1 MSSLY
6 PTDTS
11 GEVGLLGG
19 KFTDEV
25 QANDQPASRL
35 PASHLNLLTD
45 LLAAV
50 IKSGN
55 GSVNNSDA
63 GQLLDAISK
72 LDTSVYNSSLST
84 LRGGVSGNY
93 DTLAKLLSLVT
104 GSYIANAKKSSSTGS
119 SSSDTVATSAAVKLA
134 YDLATSA
141 NNTANSNLSNKLPWD
156 HLPIGAKML
165 WDESDIPF
173 GWTLCNGVAKTD
185 KNGDIYTPP
194 NVTDRFILI
203 TNNLSKVRETGGS
216 STTSSAG
223 DHKHDV
229 SVSVS
234 PITLT
239 EGLIPSHDHDVPG
252 GQGKGGAN
260 DTVASKWFWGEGL
273 DKSGGGTLNTDLS
286 SAVKS
291 SLSSPSGGDQAHN
304 HPAQADSKESGAHE
318 HDFMPNFYTIALIA
332 YIGA

>member
-1 MSSLY
+1 MSLY
-6 PTDTS
+6 PTDNN
-11 GEVGLLGG
+11 GVVGLLGG

-45 LLAAV
+45 LLATV
-50 IKSGN
+50 IQSGN
-55 GSVNNSDA
+55 GNVNNSDA
-63 GQLLDAISK
+63 GQLLEAIAK
-72 LDTSVYNSSLST
+72 FDTSTYNNSLST

-104 GSYIANAKKSSSTGS
+104 GSYIANTKKSSSTGS

-134 YDLATSA
+134 YDRATSA
-141 NNTANSNLSNKLPWD
+141 NNTANTANSNLANKLPWD

-185 KNGDIYTPP
+185 RNGDIYTPP

-203 TNNLSKVRETGGS
+203 TNNLSKVRDTGGS
-216 STTSSAG
+216 STTSSNGAHTHG
-223 DHKHDV
+223 L
-229 SVSVS
+229 SGLT
-234 PITLT
+234 IGATTLT
-239 EGLIPSHDHDVPG
+239 EDQMPSHDHISNLWDDIGNMMNKTYEHATGVTTHSIVSSIKNGRFSSITSPAG
-252 GQGKGGAN
+252 GSQSH
-260 DTVASKWFWGEGL
+260 THPV
-273 DKSGGGTLNTDLS
+273 SGGSVNS
-286 SAVKS
+286 
-291 SLSSPSGGDQAHN
+291 
-304 HPAQADSKESGAHE
+304 SGAHT
-318 HDFMPNFYTIALIA
+318 HTLTPPYYKLALIA

>member
-50 IKSGN
+50 IQSGN

-63 GQLLDAISK
+63 GQLLESIAK
-72 LDTSVYNSSLST
+72 LDTSTYNNSLST

-104 GSYIANAKKSSSTGS
+104 GSYIANSKKSNSTDS

-141 NNTANSNLSNKLPWD
+141 NKTANSANSNLATKLPWD

-165 WDESDIPF
+165 WDESAIPF

-185 KNGDIYTPP
+185 RNGDIYTPP
-194 NVTDRFILI
+194 DVSDRFIYI
-203 TNNLSKVRETGGS
+203 TSDLTKVRDTGGA
-216 STTSSAG
+216 TKTDPAG
-223 DHKHDV
+223 NHYHGAGALRADHL
-229 SVSVS
+229 
-234 PITLT
+234 TLT
-239 EGLIPSHDHDVPG
+239 QDEIPSHRHFSALLDDG
-252 GQGKGGAN
+252 
-260 DTVASKWFWGEGL
+260 SKIGHSRGTSQSVHGSL
-273 DKSGGGTLNTDLS
+273 AGPSLSVGGGKSAFVTDTEGGS
-286 SAVKS
+286 QSHGHNV
-291 SLSSPSGGDQAHN
+291 SGTTSTAG
-304 HPAQADSKESGAHE
+304 E
-318 HDFMPNFYTIALIA
+318 HQHDYTPPYYAIVLIA